1 MPRTLFGK
9 IFVWSALA
17 QAVTLG
23 SILALVTFYLPASE
37 DAVNNAWALY
47 AHTAVALLERFGP
60 GALDQFLKTT
70 GEDTLLKLRLEA
82 TKTGAPCSPKPPSGN
97 GQSTSAAAVGASAA
111 GDATTSIA
119 SRGLDGD
126 YCLTV
131 HAKAGGLPESPE
143 NRRSRLQIAILFEL
157 LSCAALSYLVARYLA
172 RPISELRRAAA
183 RLARGD
189 LTARVGGKYAS
200 RSDEA
205 ADLVREFDQM
215 AERVTE
221 LIETQRRLI
230 GDISH
235 EIKSPLARLSVALG
249 LARRSAE
256 DYAPKQFAR
265 MQREIEKISLLVSE
279 LLTLAQL
286 EQTGT
291 RIRAETV
298 DLPALVEKVVGDAV
312 YESQD
317 RAADVT
323 LQKPVDPILVQAD
336 EILIRRA
343 IENVL
348 RNAIFYTSAGI
359 KVDVAVFKKDSS
371 WAGVEISDG
380 GPGVP
385 DSTLAHLFEPFY
397 RVDEARTR
405 KTGGTGIGLA
415 ICDRALRLHGGMV
428 QARNG
433 TPHGLVVEIGMPIHQ
448 PAD

>member
-1 MPRTLFGK
+1 MPRTLLGK
-9 IFVWSALA
+9 IFIWSALA
-17 QAVTLG
+17 QVVTLG
-23 SILALVTFYLPASE
+23 SILALVTFYLPESE

-82 TKTGAPCSPKPPSGN
+82 TKTGTPCTPQAPSG
-97 GQSTSAAAVGASAA
+97 GLAAAVGE
-111 GDATTSIA
+111 ATTTIA

-157 LSCAALSYLVARYLA
+157 LSCAALSYLIARYLA
-172 RPISELRRAAA
+172 RPISELRSAAA

-189 LTARVGGKYAS
+189 LTARVGSKFAS
-200 RSDEA
+200 RNDEA

-215 AERVTE
+215 AERVSE
-221 LIETQRRLI
+221 LIEMQRRLI

-265 MQREIEKISLLVSE
+265 MQREIEKISLLLSE

-286 EQTGT
+286 DQTGT
-291 RIRAETV
+291 CIRAETI
-298 DLPALVEKVVGDAV
+298 DLPALVEKVVSDAV

-317 RAADVT
+317 RTADVT
-323 LQKPVDPILVQAD
+323 FQKPAEPILVQAD

-348 RNAIFYTSAGI
+348 RNAIFYTANGI
-359 KVDVAVFKKDSS
+359 KVDVAVFKKDSG

-397 RVDEARTR
+397 RVDEARAR

-415 ICDRALRLHGGMV
+415 ICERAIRLHGGV
-428 QARNG
+428 VRARNG
-433 TPHGLVVEIGMPIHQ
+433 TPHGLVVEIGMPIQQ
-448 PAD
+448 PV